1 MSKNTKLHAYLE
13 SCWRKPFK
21 FGEFDCCLFVADW
34 IWAYH
39 GFDPA
44 PERGAYTTFKQGLNI
59 VKSGF
64 KDTFETR
71 LNVKPIDKN
80 YACRG
85 DIALCSHNDEL
96 IGGIIGLGCVY
107 CVSDEGVTTLP
118 LDVVTY
124 AYSLEDVHE

>member
-13 SCWRKPFK
+13 SCWHKPFK

-34 IWAYH
+34 IKYVH

-59 VKSGF
+59 IKSDF
-64 KDTFETR
+64 KQTFETR
-71 LNVKPIDKN
+71 LNVAPIAID
-80 YACRG
+80 YAGRG
-85 DIALCSHNDEL
+85 DVALCEYDGEL
-96 IGGIIGLGCVY
+96 VGGIVGLGCVY

-118 LDVVTY
+118 LDALRYVY
-124 AYSLEDVHE
+124 PLELIHE